1 MRRRSCYCSTR
12 PFLFFPT
19 ALVCSPNCSNRAAS
33 RSGNRP
39 AFGERGWECYLCLGS
54 ARGREPGG
62 EFGKRVPNKVKVFQS
77 FIFAL
82 TGRALP
88 LLNNPVPVLDCPIV
102 CPPPPPQGA
111 LTSPFH
117 LVFSFSC
124 LNSPNVCLHL
134 ELQGPRLHTT
144 PPPHPPTPLS
154 SICRVLHHCSQG
166 NPPKIA
172 PSGSAASG
180 VYVVSA
186 HASGPSFFLYIFH

>member
-1 MRRRSCYCSTR
+1 MRDKRQHRRGFTSFALATAVCSINTRPVEKTQLLLQHPVR

-77 FIFAL
+77 FIFTL

-144 PPPHPPTPLS
+144 PPPPPRCHQFVVFCT
-154 SICRVLHHCSQG
+154 IV
-166 NPPKIA
+166 
-172 PSGSAASG
+172 ASE
-180 VYVVSA
+180 
-186 HASGPSFFLYIFH
+186 IRRK